1 MAEKNKGLKKK
12 PYGKMIFMGI
22 ISVVLY
28 ITLLL
33 KQDIINKYFA
43 LGGMYAF
50 LPIATAFIFSFF
62 HGSFTGDFWT
72 VLGIEAAK
80 KRKEVK

>member
-1 MAEKNKGLKKK
+1 MSGKNKSVKKK

-62 HGSFTGDFWT
+62 HGSFTGNFWT
-72 VLGIEAAK
+72 VMGIEAAK